1 MRVRALIGLAALGA
15 ALAVAGFAAIGGFI
29 VASPDLADAD
39 EGVESVEPVSVAET
53 KQDRAGPLPVAHA
66 AIIDPLLFTPHPML
80 GAGSRSMQTAAVG
93 SGEPAYNQVMEV
105 TAAVRPVALPPEA
118 KRVVPPPRLEKD
130 GTLTVEQI
138 ARIKGN
144 LHLTAEQEQ
153 HWAPVEAELRAI
165 ARQMVADK
173 AAGKKPKVTISAET
187 AQRLYWAAGPL
198 IMSLRDDQKQEV
210 RRLARGMGLEQVASL
225 I

>member
-1 MRVRALIGLAALGA
+1 MRVRALVGLAALGA
-15 ALAVAGFAAIGGFI
+15 TLAVAGFAAIGGFM
-29 VASPDLADAD
+29 VVPPDLADTD
-39 EGVESVEPVSVAET
+39 EGIESVAPLTVAET

-80 GAGSRSMQTAAVG
+80 GTGSRSMQTAAVAPG
-93 SGEPAYNQVMEV
+93 DPVYNQVMEV
-105 TAAVRPVALPPEA
+105 TASVRPVAFPPEA

-138 ARIKGN
+138 ARIKAN
-144 LHLTAEQEQ
+144 LHLTPQQEQ
-153 HWAPVEAELRAI
+153 HWAPVEAELRVI
-165 ARQMVADK
+165 ARQMAADK
-173 AAGKKPKVTISAET
+173 AAGKKTKLTAET

-210 RRLARGMGLEQVASL
+210 RRLARSMGLEQVASL